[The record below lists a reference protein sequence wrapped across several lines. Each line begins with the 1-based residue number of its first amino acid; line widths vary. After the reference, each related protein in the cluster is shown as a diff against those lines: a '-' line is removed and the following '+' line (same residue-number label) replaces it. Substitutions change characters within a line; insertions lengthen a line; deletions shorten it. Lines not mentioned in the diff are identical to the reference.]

1 MRLFDRRYT
10 HGKSDQSTTTVVH
23 RETDPVFLASDT
35 FPVGGDLDCLCS
47 ESGPPGYSF
56 NRFRGLARDISESVS
71 GTAKYISLAC
81 MWIRDLEGYY

>member
-10 HGKSDQSTTTVVH
+10 HGKSDQSTATVVH
-23 RETDPVFLASDT
+23 HETDPVFLASDT
-35 FPVGGDLDCLCS
+35 FPVGGREWTVGLFFC
-47 ESGPPGYSF
+47 
-56 NRFRGLARDISESVS
+56 FRGLARDISESVS